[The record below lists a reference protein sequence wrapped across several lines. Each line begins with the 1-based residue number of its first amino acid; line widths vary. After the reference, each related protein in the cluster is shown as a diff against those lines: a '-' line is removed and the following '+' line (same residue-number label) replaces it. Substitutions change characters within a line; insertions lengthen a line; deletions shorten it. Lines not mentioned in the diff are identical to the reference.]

1 MNDRKAAS
9 ASPGKKA
16 AGKAAADLVTDGMVV
31 GLGTGSTA
39 AYTIE
44 ELGKRVAEGLD
55 ILAVVTS
62 YQSEMLAIEAGI
74 PLTTLAEHPVID
86 IAIDGADQID
96 SNLNAIKGGG
106 AAHTREKVV
115 AQSAKRFVVV
125 VDGSKVTGKLDRP
138 VPLEVLPYARNLAMQ
153 KIAELGAKPIL
164 RLAVRKDGPVI
175 TDNGNFIID
184 ADFGVIDDPA
194 ELGLKLSTCTG
205 IVGHGIFTNVDE
217 VYIGKKDGK
226 VEVRSATERQ

>member
-1 MNDRKAAS
+1 MNDRNAAS
-9 ASPGKKA
+9 SSPEKKA
-16 AGKAAADLVTDGMVV
+16 AGKAAANLVTDGMVI
-31 GLGTGSTA
+31 GLGTGSTT

-44 ELGKRVAEGLD
+44 ELGKRVADGLD

-62 YQSEMLAIEAGI
+62 YQSEMLSIDAKI
-74 PLTTLAEHPVID
+74 PITTLAEHPVLD

-115 AQSAKRFVVV
+115 AKSAKRFVVV
-125 VDGSKVTGKLDRP
+125 ADESKLTEKLDCT
-138 VPLEVLPYARNLAMQ
+138 VPLEVLPYAKNLVMQ
-153 KIAELGAKPIL
+153 KVAELGAKPIL

-194 ELGLKLSTCTG
+194 ELELKLSICSG
-205 IVGHGIFTNVDE
+205 IVEHGIFTNVDD

-226 VEVRSATERQ
+226 VEVRSTTKN